1 MENENEVLLVEP
13 KLIVVDEK
21 EDVEPKLIVVDEKE
35 EGKER
40 VRDTRRD
47 TRGRKGRDNYGRFEE
62 EKNLEGW
69 IPKTELGKEVKA
81 GKIKSVD
88 EIFESG
94 RKILEAEIVDS
105 LLNLKSDLLNVGQ
118 SKGKF
123 GGGKRRAFKQTQK
136 KTKEGNTPTFSVLA
150 VVGNEQGYIG
160 MAYGSA
166 KETLPAREK
175 AVRKA
180 KLNIQKIQRGCGSY
194 ECSCKELHSIPMRVQ
209 GKCSSVVVKLMP
221 APQGTGLVAGDQ
233 LKKIL
238 RLAGIKDI
246 YTKTSGTVRTTLNTA
261 KACVDALNKLNDIK
275 FKK

>member
-1 MENENEVLLVEP
+1 MENETEPLLIEP
-13 KLIVVDEK
+13 KAILAEDK
-21 EDVEPKLIVVDEKE
+21 EVH
-35 EGKER
+35 R
-40 VRDTRRD
+40 RRD
-47 TRGRKGRDNYGRFEE
+47 SRGRDSRGRNKESYKRFDE
-62 EKNLEGW
+62 EKNLDGW
-69 IPKTELGKEVKA
+69 IPKTELGKDVKA

-105 LLNLKSDLLNVGQ
+105 LLDLKSDLLNVGQ

-136 KTKEGNTPTFSVLA
+136 KTKEGNVPTFSVLA

-160 MAYGSA
+160 MAYGRA

-175 AVRKA
+175 AIRKA

-194 ECSCKELHSIPMRVQ
+194 DCSCKEPHSIPMRVQ
-209 GKCSSVVVKLMP
+209 GKCSSVTVKLMP

-238 RLAGIKDI
+238 KLVGIKDI

-261 KACVDALNKLNDIK
+261 KACVDALEKLNDVQ